1 MNKKIWLQTLTL
13 WDFPSQHYLR
23 EQEHAQNYKG
33 ATPSYIIWNL
43 LQRYTRPGDV
53 VIDTMCGAGTTLDV
67 AKELNREALGFDLN
81 PTRKDIKQ
89 ADARKIPIEKA
100 TADFVFIDPPYS
112 THITYSGKENCIGE
126 LEATSGEYYAALEQV
141 IREVHRILKPSRY
154 MALLVSDSAKKGKPF
169 LPIGFNLFSILSDY
183 FLPVDIIAVTRHNAK
198 LLRNH
203 WHSAAVEGN
212 YFLRGFGY
220 LFIMYKM
227 GKGETPGKWLDRRAS
242 EETQK
247 QLDSFTIKKKN
258 QAGFCNQ
265 PQ

>member
-1 MNKKIWLQTLTL
+1 MNKKIRLQTLTL

-53 VIDTMCGAGTTLDV
+53 VIDPMCGAGTTLDV

-112 THITYSGKENCIGE
+112 THITYSGKEKLYWRIRGHFRGILHSIGTGNPGNTPHTQAPPLYGAFGIRFGKKRE
-126 LEATSGEYYAALEQV
+126 TVSSDRVQSVQHSERLFPAGGYYCRNTPQCKTSQESLAQ
-141 IREVHRILKPSRY
+141 RS
-154 MALLVSDSAKKGKPF
+154 S
-169 LPIGFNLFSILSDY
+169 
-183 FLPVDIIAVTRHNAK
+183 
-198 LLRNH
+198 
-203 WHSAAVEGN
+203 
-212 YFLRGFGY
+212 
-220 LFIMYKM
+220 
-227 GKGETPGKWLDRRAS
+227 
-242 EETQK
+242 
-247 QLDSFTIKKKN
+247 
-258 QAGFCNQ
+258 
-265 PQ
+265 